1 MTKAAVKK
9 PGTKPGAGRP
19 HKPTD
24 RTRLLVRQHAIVG
37 TRQEAICAILGISVP
52 TLLKH
57 YRLEL
62 DNARDEANAAVGG
75 ALFTK
80 AMLGDTTAMIFW
92 LKTRARWKET
102 VDISNDDGSLK
113 PGAVDLST
121 LSDETLAELVAARD
135 AAKRN

>member
-1 MTKAAVKK
+1 
-9 PGTKPGAGRP
+9 
-19 HKPTD
+19 
-24 RTRLLVRQHAIVG
+24 VG

-102 VDISNDDGSLK
+102 VDISNEDGSLK
-113 PGAVDLST
+113 PGVTQAAVLAA
-121 LSDETLAELVAARD
+121 LAKIHERDEGGPDRS
-135 AAKRN
+135 

>member
-1 MTKAAVKK
+1 MSKPAKK
-9 PGTKPGAGRP
+9 NPGLPK
-19 HKPTD
+19 HQPTD
-24 RTRLLVRQHAIVG
+24 A
-37 TRQEAICAILGISVP
+37 TRQTVQLHVMVGSRQEVIAEILGISVD
-52 TLLKH
+52 TLYRH
-57 YRLEL
+57 YKAEM
-62 DNARDEANAAVGG
+62 DTAREKANASIGG
-75 ALFTK
+75 ALYKK
-80 AMLGDTTAMIFW
+80 AMGGDTTAMIFW